1 MSAGT
6 GLTSQLMTTKE
17 TTAGTYKVPDHSL
30 EFLSENL
37 QYTRERIW
45 SNGLRVGRR
54 MRTAFL
60 AGSFNVAGPTAVEMT
75 TDTQALLW
83 EAALGGTV
91 VTTGVGPY
99 THVVTPGALATYTV
113 QVGKSGS
120 GGTTHPFNY
129 LGCKV
134 ASWSMSCAAGE
145 IPVLEL
151 DWLGENLETTTA
163 LATPSYAAVTRLA
176 FTHGALSV
184 AGSEV
189 CVDSFNL
196 SGNNGINTQ
205 HKICAADAGGPTH
218 READF
223 RDVTGSFVADFANLT
238 QFDRFRNADSVA
250 FSLAFTSG
258 TESVTVAGNVEF
270 DGTTPNIGGPGIT
283 KDNSDFTF
291 FGSTDAAALTVTSVN
306 SDATP

>member
-6 GLTSQLMTTKE
+6 GLTSQLMIAKE
-17 TTAGTYKVPDHSL
+17 ATPGTYDAVDHSL

-54 MRTAFL
+54 MRTTFL
-60 AGSFNVAGPTAVEMT
+60 QGGFNVGGPTAVEMT

-83 EAALGGTV
+83 EACLGGTV
-91 VTTGVGPY
+91 GTTGTGPY
-99 THVVTPGALATYTV
+99 THVVTPGALATYTI

-120 GGTTHPFNY
+120 GGSTHPFNY

-145 IPVLEL
+145 IPVLEI

-163 LATPSYAAVTRLA
+163 LASPSYAAFTRLA

-189 CVDSFNL
+189 CVDSFNI
-196 SGNNGINTQ
+196 SGNNGLNTQ
-205 HKICAADAGGPTH
+205 HKICAADAGAPTH

-223 RDVTGSFVADFANLT
+223 REVTGSFVADFANLT
-238 QFDRFRNADSVA
+238 QFDRFRNATEVA
-250 FSLAFTSG
+250 FSLAFTNG
-258 TESVTVAGNVEF
+258 AESVTIAGNVEF

-291 FGSTDAAALTVTSVN
+291 YGATDAAALTVTVVN
-306 SDATP
+306 SDSAP